1 MQTTHFPLILAH
13 HTLHCVTFEPDTFHE
28 HDLLWLPHHAQL
40 ARAGRKR
47 KAEHLAGRIAAVH
60 ALREWGHKNVPGI
73 GEQRQPLWPHGLFG
87 SISHGA
93 TSALAVV
100 SRQPVGVDIET
111 IFTPQ
116 TAAEVCSSLVDDKEE
131 RILRSSTLPFPLA
144 LTLAFSAKESVFKAL
159 SRWSHPL
166 PGFASAKVS
175 ALTTTQLTLR
185 LLPIFSPNFAY
196 HDTNVYWIQ
205 HQDMVITLFP
215 HLASGS

>member
-40 ARAGRKR
+40 ARAWRKR

-93 TSALAVV
+93 TTALAVV

-116 TAAEVCSSLVDDKEE
+116 TAAELASSIVTETEKVRLEGSG
-131 RILRSSTLPFPLA
+131 LRFEQA
-144 LTLAFSAKESVFKAL
+144 LTLAFSAKESAFKATPERSQAGRGFMHYHIL
-159 SRWSHPL
+159 DVQHDQIRLQAFDQIWRVQWLVKDSH
-166 PGFASAKVS
+166 
-175 ALTTTQLTLR
+175 
-185 LLPIFSPNFAY
+185 
-196 HDTNVYWIQ
+196 
-205 HQDMVITLFP
+205 VITV
-215 HLASGS
+215 ATG

>member
-1 MQTTHFPLILAH
+1 MQTTHSLLTLAH
-13 HTLHCVTFEPDTFHE
+13 HTLHCVTFEPHTFHE

-40 ARAGRKR
+40 APAGRKR

-93 TSALAVV
+93 TTALAVV
-100 SRQPVGVDIET
+100 SCQPVGVDIET

-116 TAAEVCSSLVDDKEE
+116 TAVEVCSSLVDDEEE

-144 LTLAFSAKESVFKAL
+144 LTLAFSAKESVFKTL
-159 SRWSHPL
+159 SRWALPH
-166 PGFASAKVS
+166 PGFTSAKVT

-185 LLPIFSPNFAY
+185 LLPTFSPNFSH
-196 HDTNVYWIQ
+196 HDANVNWMQ
-205 HQDMVITLFP
+205 HQGTVITLFP
-215 HLASGS
+215 HLFSGS